1 MWHVLACTCTST
13 TGGWRI
19 HHAHTVV
26 TRLHIICPVY
36 SLMIRC
42 PSFLMGN
49 TGYIHAGQQNTAC
62 AHNLAWSTMIYHY
75 LSLSLSTHQWRPIQ
89 GLHVNTRLFTPKPE
103 NLRWS
108 QGAIT
113 FSRRPKVMR
122 AVGSR
127 TGPTIS
133 PTYALTPVPMFR
145 VIPQNTAEWL
155 YTKVAINSCPQGQ
168 LPLAAR
174 NHMQN
179 ARISKNDQKS
189 AVASALNLHSQ
200 VGRSMIAFHM
210 ALWYPIWPWCR
221 VIWRRKCRVPVS
233 GSKPAALVVLV
244 FCTLQHSVGRSDCT
258 SMGHANANQLSM
270 PSVDCIQEL

>member
-1 MWHVLACTCTST
+1 MSFFPDGKHGIHTCRATKHCMCSQ
-13 TGGWRI
+13 
-19 HHAHTVV
+19 
-26 TRLHIICPVY
+26 
-36 SLMIRC
+36 S
-42 PSFLMGN
+42 S
-49 TGYIHAGQQNTAC
+49 
-62 AHNLAWSTMIYHY
+62 MIYHD
-75 LSLSLSTHQWRPIQ
+75 LSLSQPIFFYTNEGLSKASTWTLDSSPQ
-89 GLHVNTRLFTPKPE
+89 
-103 NLRWS
+103 S
-108 QGAIT
+108 QKTSGDH
-113 FSRRPKVMR
+113 RERPKVMR
-122 AVGSR
+122 VVGSR

-270 PSVDCIQEL
+270 PIVDCIQKL